1 MGSLSPDSTAG
12 PHLEHCGAEEHP
24 VDSAEGARDARRSH
38 DLHTHSYGT
47 RQVGAQGLRKV
58 LCRPKTSEND
68 HAYPPTVYGGTLCPV
83 SSFSCSD
90 QLPLLTGA
98 QSLTYVPRPTRCLTS
113 CENRPREPCRRDAG
127 WHGDIGDRQHDLRRQ
142 HRRVSPQGAA
152 VATRSTSL
160 SSPPNAGSWSAVSEA
175 THAGNEHRRVS
186 I

>member
-68 HAYPPTVYGGTLCPV
+68 HAYPPH
-83 SSFSCSD
+83 
-90 QLPLLTGA
+90 
-98 QSLTYVPRPTRCLTS
+98 SL
-113 CENRPREPCRRDAG
+113 
-127 WHGDIGDRQHDLRRQ
+127 WGD
-142 HRRVSPQGAA
+142 
-152 VATRSTSL
+152 SL
-160 SSPPNAGSWSAVSEA
+160 SSILFQLFRSTPVADGSAESQIRSE
-175 THAGNEHRRVS
+175 TNTLSHLV
-186 I
+186 